1 MTAVIAL
8 LARSAMSGNIAHV
21 TASLK
26 LQLNRTTFI
35 SSATIA
41 SVVQRTH
48 SSQKYQA

>member
-8 LARSAMSGNIAHV
+8 LARSAMSGNIARA
-21 TASLK
+21 TAFLK
-26 LQLNRTTFI
+26 LQLKRTTFT

-48 SSQKYQA
+48 SSQRYQA